1 MHAQTEIRELT
12 AEEIN
17 QVDGGAITR
26 LHTPDEHTRPPL
38 FGLGRAAQ
46 SIDRAS
52 TDHHW
57 PSPVVSG
64 LKGLS
69 KA

>member
-26 LHTPDEHTRPPL
+26 GCIPPM
-38 FGLGRAAQ
+38 
-46 SIDRAS
+46 S
-52 TDHHW
+52 TLDPRFLDW
-57 PSPVVSG
+57 VVLPNPWIAPLPIITG
-64 LKGLS
+64 PLP
-69 KA
+69 